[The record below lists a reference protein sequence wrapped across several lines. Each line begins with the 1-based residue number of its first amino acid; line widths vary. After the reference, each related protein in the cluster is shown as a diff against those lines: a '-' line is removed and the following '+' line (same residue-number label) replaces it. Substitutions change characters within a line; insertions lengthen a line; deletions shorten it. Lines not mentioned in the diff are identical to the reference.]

1 MLVWLMK
8 AKRTPHDHPAACPS
22 TSPSSQMALA
32 PSSVA
37 EFNEL
42 VSRFN
47 DEHRREIVSCG
58 FGSFSRGIDLVSVDK
73 PFVLWIISKADA
85 MHRCLR
91 LKSEVRL
98 DLFHEFVGTVF
109 GLPVL
114 GSDIWDPSLNKS
126 ASSFDHV
133 ANTISLSDDK
143 EPPSAAAY
151 RVLDSMSKLPSG
163 EDFDHPKFR
172 VSFLVYLLRI
182 LTDDDSPDICESTNF
197 WPALA
202 SGRDLGTFNWASF
215 FLECVINT
223 CAAVRRVVRS
233 KKEPYVPAGVALFL
247 KVMLIIIASRREH
260 ILVCIRYS
268 ACIFFTNMDF

>member
-1 MLVWLMK
+1 
-8 AKRTPHDHPAACPS
+8 
-22 TSPSSQMALA
+22 
-32 PSSVA
+32 
-37 EFNEL
+37 
-42 VSRFN
+42 
-47 DEHRREIVSCG
+47 
-58 FGSFSRGIDLVSVDK
+58 
-73 PFVLWIISKADA
+73 

-91 LKSEVRL
+91 LKSEVHL

-114 GSDIWDPSLNKS
+114 GSDICDPSLNKS

-143 EPPSAAAY
+143 EPPTAAAY

-163 EDFDHPKFR
+163 EDFDRPKFR

-197 WPALA
+197 WPTLA

-247 KVMLIIIASRREH
+247 KVMLIIIASEREH

-268 ACIFFTNMDF
+268 ACIFFTNMDFKLVVFQIFYLDNMEYGADSPCPLIRPRVTVYTGSLISKLIMADTVGLRGSVPCRVFGGGKVLFPSLEHQSKMF

>member
-233 KKEPYVPAGVALFL
+233 KK
-247 KVMLIIIASRREH
+247 
-260 ILVCIRYS
+260 
-268 ACIFFTNMDF
+268 